1 LLARYRRAN
10 RAQWPVQIFSESRWC
25 FHPLPNISLPKY
37 ECRTRAKF
45 RVRMLLI
52 CLKLQNGVLRALGQH
67 GKLFRCGTLEI

>member
-1 LLARYRRAN
+1 MELGTEGGKSA
-10 RAQWPVQIFSESRWC
+10 AQPPSVDHAALRGSWLVGCGFA
-25 FHPLPNISLPKY
+25 
-37 ECRTRAKF
+37 RAKF